1 MADLLRGR
9 SSAIHPDAERLRE
22 WRAMLEKK
30 GLSEG
35 YAARPLIC
43 ADCGKPTA
51 EHEPVVEQ
59 DKAELAT
66 HLACAAWWWNW
77 QPVRAVDFDIAS

>member
-1 MADLLRGR
+1 VADLLRGR

-35 YAARPLIC
+35 YAARP
-43 ADCGKPTA
+43 PTA